1 MVPLFLAIM
10 KKILLILGLL
20 TLVGCGG
27 APEEEAS
34 TFAFIDDYGR
44 DVTVPLE
51 ARRIVSV
58 SPAVT
63 EIVYAL
69 GAGDRLVGR
78 TDYCNYP
85 EAADTLPS
93 IGGISNLN
101 VEAII
106 RLKPDLVIC
115 GSMVQKKTSDQLAKL
130 GIPMA
135 CVTEKKQY
143 DGLYDNIAK
152 IGQLVGCKTQSD
164 SLIGRLRMQ
173 LSQIDTM
180 GKYNYG
186 PNEQVPLP
194 TVYYVVGFGKGGDYT
209 AGGNT
214 FINDIIRFAGGR
226 NLAEFVSGW
235 NFSKEK
241 LLEAQPSY
249 ILIRQEDAETFCNTP
264 PYNSL
269 MAVRIGHVIPI
280 ESGIIDQQVPRNIE
294 AIRLISDAINQ

>member
-1 MVPLFLAIM
+1 
-10 KKILLILGLL
+10 
-20 TLVGCGG
+20 
-27 APEEEAS
+27 
-34 TFAFIDDYGR
+34 
-44 DVTVPLE
+44 
-51 ARRIVSV
+51 
-58 SPAVT
+58 
-63 EIVYAL
+63 
-69 GAGDRLVGR
+69 
-78 TDYCNYP
+78 
-85 EAADTLPS
+85 
-93 IGGISNLN
+93 
-101 VEAII
+101 
-106 RLKPDLVIC
+106 
-115 GSMVQKKTSDQLAKL
+115 
-130 GIPMA
+130 
-135 CVTEKKQY
+135 
-143 DGLYDNIAK
+143 
-152 IGQLVGCKTQSD
+152 
-164 SLIGRLRMQ
+164 
-173 LSQIDTM
+173 M

-280 ESGIIDQQVPRNIE
+280 ESGIIDQEVPRNIE